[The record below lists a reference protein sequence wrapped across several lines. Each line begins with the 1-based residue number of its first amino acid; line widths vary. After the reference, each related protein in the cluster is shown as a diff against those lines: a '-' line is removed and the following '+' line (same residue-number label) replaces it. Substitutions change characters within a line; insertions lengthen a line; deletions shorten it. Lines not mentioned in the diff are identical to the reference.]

1 MPETQRDLARI
12 TLGVIFIGGLI
23 VSSLW
28 IINPF
33 LPAIIWATMI
43 VVATW
48 PVLLTLEAR
57 LGGRRSL
64 AVTGL
69 TLALLLLFFVPFS
82 LGVAA
87 IAENADV
94 IVGWIKSLG
103 TLQLPPPPEW
113 VQRLPF
119 FGEKIAAVWADTA
132 AAGPEGL
139 GTRIAPYLG
148 SVAKWFAGQVGGV
161 GLVMLEFLLTVLIA
175 ALMYASG
182 ESVADWLLRFGRRL
196 AGDRGTEAVRL
207 AGQAIR
213 GVALGVVV
221 TALVQS
227 GLGGIGLAIS
237 GMPFAAV
244 LTALMFVLCLAQIG
258 AGPVLI
264 ASIVWL
270 YWQGD
275 TFWGTVLLIWS
286 IPVMTLDNVLR
297 PILIKRGANLPLV
310 LVFAGVIG
318 GLMAFGLVGI
328 FVGPVVLAVAYTL
341 LDEWVREEGR
351 PAAE

>member
-1 MPETQRDLARI
+1 MPDTQRDLARI

-28 IINPF
+28 IVNPF
-33 LPAIIWATMI
+33 LPSIIWATMI

-48 PVLLTLEAR
+48 PVLLAVEAR

-64 AVTGL
+64 AVTAM

-103 TLQLPPPPEW
+103 TLQLPPPPDW

-119 FGEKIAAVWADTA
+119 FGEKVAAVWAETA
-132 AAGPEGL
+132 VAGPEGL

-148 SVAKWFAGQVGGV
+148 SAAKWFAGQVGGV

-196 AGDRGTEAVRL
+196 AGDRGTKAVRL

-227 GLGGIGLAIS
+227 GLGGIGLVIS

-244 LTALMFVLCLAQIG
+244 LTAVMFVLCLAQVG

-270 YWQGD
+270 YWQGE

-297 PILIKRGANLPLV
+297 PILIKRGANLPLL

-341 LDEWVREEGR
+341 LDEWVREEER
-351 PAAE
+351 PLGG

>member
-1 MPETQRDLARI
+1 
-12 TLGVIFIGGLI
+12 
-23 VSSLW
+23 
-28 IINPF
+28 
-33 LPAIIWATMI
+33 
-43 VVATW
+43 
-48 PVLLTLEAR
+48 
-57 LGGRRSL
+57 
-64 AVTGL
+64 
-69 TLALLLLFFVPFS
+69 
-82 LGVAA
+82 
-87 IAENADV
+87 
-94 IVGWIKSLG
+94 
-103 TLQLPPPPEW
+103 
-113 VQRLPF
+113 
-119 FGEKIAAVWADTA
+119 
-132 AAGPEGL
+132 
-139 GTRIAPYLG
+139 
-148 SVAKWFAGQVGGV
+148 
-161 GLVMLEFLLTVLIA
+161 MLEFLLTVLIA
-175 ALMYASG
+175 TLMYASG

-244 LTALMFVLCLAQIG
+244 LTAVMFVLCLAQIG

-318 GLMAFGLVGI
+318 GLISFGLVGI

-341 LDEWVREEGR
+341 LDKWVRDEHDAMDLQR
-351 PAAE
+351 HLPPD

>member
-48 PVLLTLEAR
+48 PVLLAVEAR

-64 AVTGL
+64 AVTAM

-87 IAENADV
+87 IAENADT

-119 FGEKIAAVWADTA
+119 FGEKIAAVWTDIA
-132 AAGPEGL
+132 AAGPEAL

-148 SVAKWFAGQVGGV
+148 SAAKWFAGQVGGV

-175 ALMYASG
+175 ALMYAGG
-182 ESVADWLLRFGRRL
+182 ESVAVWLLQFGRRL
-196 AGDRGTEAVRL
+196 AGERGTEAVRL

-227 GLGGIGLAIS
+227 TLGGIGLAIS

-244 LTALMFVLCLAQIG
+244 LTAVMFVLCLAQVG

-264 ASIVWL
+264 ASIIWL

-275 TFWGTVLLIWS
+275 TFWGTVLLVWS
-286 IPVMTLDNVLR
+286 VPVMTLDNVLR

-341 LDEWVREEGR
+341 LDEWVREEAR
-351 PAAE
+351 PAAG

>member
-1 MPETQRDLARI
+1 MPDTQRDLARI

-33 LPAIIWATMI
+33 LPSIIWATMI

-48 PVLLTLEAR
+48 PVLLAAEAR
-57 LGGRRSL
+57 FGGRRSL
-64 AVTGL
+64 AVTVM

-87 IAENADV
+87 IAENAEV

-113 VQRLPF
+113 VQRLPL
-119 FGEKIAAVWADTA
+119 FGEKIATVWSDTA
-132 AAGPEGL
+132 AAGPEAL

-148 SVAKWFAGQVGGV
+148 GFAKWFAGQVGGV

-182 ESVADWLLRFGRRL
+182 ESVADWLMRFGRRL
-196 AGDRGTEAVRL
+196 AGERGTEAVRL

-221 TALVQS
+221 TALVQA

-237 GMPFAAV
+237 GMPLAAV
-244 LTALMFVLCLAQIG
+244 LTALMFVLCLAQVG

-264 ASIVWL
+264 ASIIWL

-275 TFWGTVLLIWS
+275 TFWGTVLLIWA
-286 IPVMTLDNVLR
+286 IPVMALDNVLR

-341 LDEWVREEGR
+341 LDEWVREEGK
-351 PAAE
+351 PVAG